1 MYFRDTGRRKEMKSE
16 IIVDFTGDNI
26 TPVVTHHNDEI
37 TIAFYKPIGGGNEVL
52 ALQITA
58 DKLDLLALPN
68 LLLNELGQATTDHL
82 QEEIK
87 GLKYEFDELLEEK
100 EKLERKVSELEDIIE
115 QYEEN
120 NQAYR
125 EKLRTSEGLF

>member
-1 MYFRDTGRRKEMKSE
+1 MKSE
-16 IIVDFTGDNI
+16 ITVDFTGDNI
-26 TPVVTHHNDEI
+26 TPIVTHHNDEVN
-37 TIAFYKPIGGGNEVL
+37 IAFYKPIGEGKEVL

-87 GLKYEFDELLEEK
+87 GLKYECDELLEEK
-100 EKLERKVSELEDIIE
+100 EKFERKINELEDIVE

-125 EKLRTSEGLF
+125 EKLRVSEGLF

>member
-1 MYFRDTGRRKEMKSE
+1 MKSE

-26 TPVVTHHNDEI
+26 SPVVKHNNSEVNI
-37 TIAFYKPIGGGNEVL
+37 NFYKPIGGGNEVL

-68 LLLNELGQATTDHL
+68 LLLAELGRATTDHL

-87 GLKYEFDELLEEK
+87 GLEYECDELLEEK
-100 EKLERKVSELEDIIE
+100 EKLERKVSELEDIVE

-125 EKLRTSEGLF
+125 EKLRISEGLF

>member
-1 MYFRDTGRRKEMKSE
+1 MKSE
-16 IIVDFTGDNI
+16 ILVNFTGDNI
-26 TPVVTHHNDEI
+26 SLVVTHRNDEVNI
-37 TIAFYKPIGGGNEVL
+37 DFYKPIGGGNEVL

-87 GLKYEFDELLEEK
+87 GLKYECDELLEEK
-100 EKLERKVSELEDIIE
+100 EKLERKVNELEDIVE

-120 NQAYR
+120 NQTYR

>member
-1 MYFRDTGRRKEMKSE
+1 MKSE
-16 IIVDFTGDNI
+16 ILVNFTGDNI
-26 TPVVTHHNDEI
+26 SLVVTHRNDEVNI
-37 TIAFYKPIGGGNEVL
+37 CFYKPIGEGKEAL

-82 QEEIK
+82 QEEIR
-87 GLKYEFDELLEEK
+87 GLKLECDELLEK
-100 EKLERKVSELEDIIE
+100 NEKLERKASELEDIVE

>member
-1 MYFRDTGRRKEMKSE
+1 MKSE

-26 TPVVTHHNDEI
+26 SPVVTHHNDEI

-58 DKLDLLALPN
+58 DKLDLIALPN
-68 LLLNELGQATTDHL
+68 LLLSEQRQATTCFFKNKIRNLESECDV
-82 QEEIK
+82 
-87 GLKYEFDELLEEK
+87 LLEEN

-125 EKLRTSEGLF
+125 EKIRTSEGLF

>member
-1 MYFRDTGRRKEMKSE
+1 MKSE

>member
-1 MYFRDTGRRKEMKSE
+1 MKSE
-16 IIVDFTGDNI
+16 ISVDFKGDNI
-26 TPVVTHHNDEI
+26 TPIVAHHNDEI
-37 TIAFYKPIGGGNEVL
+37 TIAFYKPIDEGEEVL
-52 ALQITA
+52 ALQIAA
-58 DKLDLLALPN
+58 DKLDLLGLPN
-68 LLLNELGQATTDHL
+68 LLLSELGQATTDHL

-87 GLKYEFDELLEEK
+87 GLKYECDELLEK
-100 EKLERKVSELEDIIE
+100 NEKLEIKVSELEDIIE

>member
-1 MYFRDTGRRKEMKSE
+1 MKSE
-16 IIVDFTGDNI
+16 ILVNFAGDNVS
-26 TPVVTHHNDEI
+26 TTVTHCNDEI
-37 TIAFYKPIGGGNEVL
+37 NIDFYKPIGGGNEVL

-58 DKLDLLALPN
+58 DELDLLALPN
-68 LLLNELGQATTDHL
+68 LLLAELGQATTDHL

-87 GLKYEFDELLEEK
+87 GLKYECDELLEEK
-100 EKLERKVSELEDIIE
+100 EKLEKKVSELEDIVE
-115 QYEEN
+115 QYEKN

>member
-1 MYFRDTGRRKEMKSE
+1 MYFRDTGRRKIMKSE
-16 IIVDFTGDNI
+16 ITVDFTGDNI
-26 TPVVTHHNDEI
+26 SPVVTHHNDEI

-68 LLLNELGQATTDHL
+68 LLLAELGQATTDHL

-87 GLKYEFDELLEEK
+87 GLKYECDELLEEK
-100 EKLERKVSELEDIIE
+100 EKLERKVSELEDIVE

-125 EKLRTSEGLF
+125 EKLRTS

>member
-1 MYFRDTGRRKEMKSE
+1 MKSE

-26 TPVVTHHNDEI
+26 SPVVTHHNDEI
-37 TIAFYKPIGGGNEVL
+37 TIAFYKPIGEGNEVL

-58 DKLDLLALPN
+58 DKLDLLGLPN
-68 LLLNELGQATTDHL
+68 LLLSELGQATTGFLKDK
-82 QEEIK
+82 IK
-87 GLKYEFDELLEEK
+87 SLKYECDELLEEK
-100 EKLERKVSELEDIIE
+100 EKLDRKVSELEDIVE
-115 QYEEN
+115 QYENN

>member
-1 MYFRDTGRRKEMKSE
+1 MKSE

-26 TPVVTHHNDEI
+26 SPVVTHHNDEI
-37 TIAFYKPIGGGNEVL
+37 TIAFYKHIGGGNEVL

-87 GLKYEFDELLEEK
+87 GLKYECDELLEEK
-100 EKLERKVSELEDIIE
+100 EKLERKVSELEDIVE

-125 EKLRTSEGLF
+125 EKIRTSEGLF

>member
-1 MYFRDTGRRKEMKSE
+1 MKSE
-16 IIVDFTGDNI
+16 ITVDFTDDNI
-26 TPVVTHHNDEI
+26 TPIVEHHNNEVN
-37 TIAFYKPIGGGNEVL
+37 IAFYKPIGEGKEVL

-68 LLLNELGQATTDHL
+68 LLLTELGQATTDHL

-87 GLKYEFDELLEEK
+87 GLKYECDELLERN
-100 EKLERKVSELEDIIE
+100 EKLEIKVSKLEDIIE

-125 EKLRTSEGLF
+125 EKIRTSEGLF

>member
-1 MYFRDTGRRKEMKSE
+1 MKSE
-16 IIVDFTGDNI
+16 ISVDFKGDNI

-37 TIAFYKPIGGGNEVL
+37 TIAFYKPIGEGEEVL
-52 ALQITA
+52 ALQIAA
-58 DKLDLLALPN
+58 DKLDLLGLPN
-68 LLLNELGQATTDHL
+68 LLLSELGQATTDHL

-87 GLKYEFDELLEEK
+87 GLKYECDELLEQK

-125 EKLRTSEGLF
+125 EKIRTSEGLF

>member
-1 MYFRDTGRRKEMKSE
+1 MKSE

-26 TPVVTHHNDEI
+26 SPVVTHNNDEI
-37 TIAFYKPIGGGNEVL
+37 TIDFYKSIGEGNEVL
-52 ALQITA
+52 ALQIAA
-58 DKLDLLALPN
+58 DKLDLIALPN
-68 LLLNELGQATTDHL
+68 LLLAELGQATTDHL
-82 QEEIK
+82 QEEIN
-87 GLKYEFDELLEEK
+87 GLKYECDELLEEK

>member
-1 MYFRDTGRRKEMKSE
+1 MKSE
-16 IIVDFTGDNI
+16 ISVDFKGDNI

-37 TIAFYKPIGGGNEVL
+37 TIAFYKPIGKGEEVL
-52 ALQITA
+52 ALQLTI
-58 DKLDLLALPN
+58 DKLDILGLPN
-68 LLLNELGQATTDHL
+68 LLLSELGQATTGFLKDK
-82 QEEIK
+82 IK
-87 GLKYEFDELLEEK
+87 SLEYECNELLEEK

>member
-1 MYFRDTGRRKEMKSE
+1 MKSE
-16 IIVDFTGDNI
+16 ISVDFKGDNI
-26 TPVVTHHNDEI
+26 SLVVTHHNDEI
-37 TIAFYKPIGGGNEVL
+37 TIDFYKPIGGGNEVL
-52 ALQITA
+52 ALQIAA

-68 LLLNELGQATTDHL
+68 LLLAELGQATTDHL

-87 GLKYEFDELLEEK
+87 GLKYECDELLEDK
-100 EKLERKVSELEDIIE
+100 EKFERKVSELEDIIE

>member
-1 MYFRDTGRRKEMKSE
+1 MKSE
-16 IIVDFTGDNI
+16 IMVDFTGDNV
-26 TPVVTHHNDEI
+26 TPIATHHNDEI
-37 TIAFYKPIGGGNEVL
+37 TIAFYKPIGGENEVL

-58 DKLDLLALPN
+58 DELDLLALPN
-68 LLLNELGQATTDHL
+68 LLLTELGQATTDHL

-87 GLKYEFDELLEEK
+87 GLKYECDELLEEK
-100 EKLERKVSELEDIIE
+100 EKLEIKVSELEDIIE

-125 EKLRTSEGLF
+125 EKIRTSEGLF

>member
-16 IIVDFTGDNI
+16 ISVDFKGDNI
-26 TPVVTHHNDEI
+26 TPIVAHNNDEI
-37 TIAFYKPIGGGNEVL
+37 TIAFYKPIGKEEVL
-52 ALQITA
+52 ALQIAA

-68 LLLNELGQATTDHL
+68 LLLNELGQATTGYL

-87 GLKYEFDELLEEK
+87 GLKYECDELLEEK

-125 EKLRTSEGLF
+125 EKIRTSEGLF

>member
-1 MYFRDTGRRKEMKSE
+1 MKSE

-26 TPVVTHHNDEI
+26 SPVVTHNNDEI
-37 TIAFYKPIGGGNEVL
+37 TIDFYKSIGGGNEVL

-68 LLLNELGQATTDHL
+68 LLLTELGQATTDHL
-82 QEEIK
+82 QEDIK
-87 GLKYEFDELLEEK
+87 GLEYECDELLEEK
-100 EKLERKVSELEDIIE
+100 EKLERKISELEDIIE

-125 EKLRTSEGLF
+125 EKLRISEGLF

>member
-1 MYFRDTGRRKEMKSE
+1 MKSE
-16 IIVDFTGDNI
+16 ITVDFTDDNI
-26 TPVVTHHNDEI
+26 TPIVTHHNDEVN
-37 TIAFYKPIGGGNEVL
+37 IAFYKPIGEGKEVL
-52 ALQITA
+52 TLQITA

-82 QEEIK
+82 EEEIK
-87 GLKYEFDELLEEK
+87 GLKYECDELLEEK
-100 EKLERKVSELEDIIE
+100 EKFERKVSELEDIVE

-125 EKLRTSEGLF
+125 EKLRTSGGLF

>member
-1 MYFRDTGRRKEMKSE
+1 MKSE
-16 IIVDFTGDNI
+16 ITVDFTDDNI
-26 TPVVTHHNDEI
+26 TPIVTHHNNEVN
-37 TIAFYKPIGGGNEVL
+37 IAFYKPIGEGKEVL

-82 QEEIK
+82 EEEIK
-87 GLKYEFDELLEEK
+87 GLKYECDELLEEK
-100 EKLERKVSELEDIIE
+100 EKFERKANELEDIVE
-115 QYEEN
+115 QYENN

>member
-1 MYFRDTGRRKEMKSE
+1 MKSE

-26 TPVVTHHNDEI
+26 SPVVTHNNDEI

-68 LLLNELGQATTDHL
+68 LLLAELGQATTDHL
-82 QEEIK
+82 QEEIN
-87 GLKYEFDELLEEK
+87 GLKYECDELLEEK
-100 EKLERKVSELEDIIE
+100 EKLDRKVSELEDIIE

>member
-1 MYFRDTGRRKEMKSE
+1 MKSE

-26 TPVVTHHNDEI
+26 TPVVTHHNDDI
-37 TIAFYKPIGGGNEVL
+37 NIAFYKPIGGGNEVL

-58 DKLDLLALPN
+58 DNLDLLALPN
-68 LLLNELGQATTDHL
+68 LLLSELGQATTDHL

-87 GLKYEFDELLEEK
+87 GLKYECDELLEEK
-100 EKLERKVSELEDIIE
+100 EKRERKVSELEDIVE

-125 EKLRTSEGLF
+125 EKIRTSEGPF

>member
-1 MYFRDTGRRKEMKSE
+1 MKSE

-26 TPVVTHHNDEI
+26 ILVVTHHNDEI
-37 TIAFYKPIGGGNEVL
+37 TIAFYKPIGEGNEVL
-52 ALQITA
+52 ALQITL

-68 LLLNELGQATTDHL
+68 LLLNELGQATVDHL

-87 GLKYEFDELLEEK
+87 GLKYECDELLEEK
-100 EKLERKVSELEDIIE
+100 EKLERKVNELEDIIE

>member
-1 MYFRDTGRRKEMKSE
+1 MKSE

-26 TPVVTHHNDEI
+26 SQVVTHHNDEI

-58 DKLDLLALPN
+58 DELDLLALPN
-68 LLLNELGQATTDHL
+68 LLLTELGQATTDHL

-87 GLKYEFDELLEEK
+87 GLKYECDELLEEK
-100 EKLERKVSELEDIIE
+100 EKLERKVSELEDIVE

-120 NQAYR
+120 LQEYKDKIV
-125 EKLRTSEGLF
+125 ESSIPF

>member
-1 MYFRDTGRRKEMKSE
+1 MKSE
-16 IIVDFTGDNI
+16 IIVDFTGDNV
-26 TPVVTHHNDEI
+26 TPIVTHHNDEI
-37 TIAFYKPIGGGNEVL
+37 TIAFYKPIGEGEEVL
-52 ALQITA
+52 ALQIAA
-58 DKLDLLALPN
+58 DKLDLLGLPN
-68 LLLNELGQATTDHL
+68 LLLSELGQATTDHL

-87 GLKYEFDELLEEK
+87 GLKYECDELLEEK
-100 EKLERKVSELEDIIE
+100 EKLEVKVSELEDIIE

>member
-1 MYFRDTGRRKEMKSE
+1 M
-16 IIVDFTGDNI
+16 
-26 TPVVTHHNDEI
+26 
-37 TIAFYKPIGGGNEVL
+37 
-52 ALQITA
+52 
-58 DKLDLLALPN
+58 
-68 LLLNELGQATTDHL
+68 GQATTDHL
-82 QEEIK
+82 QEDIK
-87 GLKYEFDELLEEK
+87 GLEYECDELLEEK

>member
-1 MYFRDTGRRKEMKSE
+1 MKSE

-26 TPVVTHHNDEI
+26 SPVVTHHNDEI
-37 TIAFYKPIGGGNEVL
+37 TIAFYKPIGKGEEVL

-58 DKLDLLALPN
+58 DKLDLLGLPN
-68 LLLNELGQATTDHL
+68 LLLSELGQATTGFLKDK
-82 QEEIK
+82 IK
-87 GLKYEFDELLEEK
+87 SLKYECDELLEEK
-100 EKLERKVSELEDIIE
+100 EKLEIKVSELEDIVE
-115 QYEEN
+115 QYENN